1 MGGIVSDD
9 EHNYVECDAIAK
21 EPTKI
26 QKGGKSKIVSYHFI
40 NYYLTTVRTLGNST
54 YFHSPLLGF

>member
-9 EHNYVECDAIAK
+9 EHDYVECDAIAK

-40 NYYLTTVRTLGNST
+40 NYYLTTM
-54 YFHSPLLGF
+54 

>member
-9 EHNYVECDAIAK
+9 EHDYVEHNAIAN

-26 QKGGKSKIVSYHFI
+26 QKGGKSKIVSYCFI
-40 NYYLTTVRTLGNST
+40 NYYLTTT
-54 YFHSPLLGF
+54 